1 MAVMQSGKIS
11 EKISDDKVKTQLLA
25 NLETISSECTECG
38 LCVKECAFLRKYG
51 TPKFIADS
59 YDPEANHCQRMSYE
73 CSLCQLCA
81 AACPVKLNPTDMFL
95 DMRREAFFRKTANY
109 SKYSAILGY
118 ERRGTS
124 QRYTHYSLPAD
135 CDTIFFPGCTLPG
148 ALPTTVLNLYEH
160 LKKNIPAL
168 GIVLDCCSKPS
179 HDLGME
185 NSFHTCFH
193 TMKTFLVRKGIQ
205 KILVACPNC
214 YKIFKEYGGDLSVKT
229 VYETIDETLVSFADR
244 VKGTVSIHDPCPVR
258 FEEQVHTAIRSL
270 AGKVGLTVEEMA
282 HHGRKTLCCGEGGSV
297 GFINPG
303 LAKAWGGLRKSEA
316 NDRRII
322 TYCSGCVNFLG
333 TETPTSHILD
343 LIYEPEAAMSGKT
356 KIARAPF
363 TYWNRL
369 RLKSKLQKLSGSN
382 ITRKDVTFDLH
393 LSRRRK

>member
-1 MAVMQSGKIS
+1 MQSCKMPEIIS
-11 EKISDDKVKTQLLA
+11 GDKVSTRLRA
-25 NLETISSECTECG
+25 NLERISSECTECG
-38 LCVKECAFLRKYG
+38 LCVKKCAFLRKYG
-51 TPKFIADS
+51 TPKGIADS

-73 CSLCQLCA
+73 CSLCQLCSA
-81 AACPVKLNPTDMFL
+81 VCPVKLNPTDMFL
-95 DMRREAFFRKTANY
+95 DMRREAFFRQTANY

-124 QRYTHYSLPAD
+124 QRYTHYSLPAN

-160 LKKNIPAL
+160 LKKNIPAM

-185 NSFHTCFH
+185 NSFHACFH
-193 TMKTFLVRKGIQ
+193 TMKTFLVRKGIR

-214 YKIFKEYGGDLSVKT
+214 YKIFKEYGRDLSVKT
-229 VYETIDETLVSFADR
+229 VYEAIDETLVSFADR

-258 FEEQVHTAIRSL
+258 FDEQVHTAVRSL

-303 LAKAWGGLRKSEA
+303 LAKTWGGLRKSEA

-356 KIARAPF
+356 KIAKAPF

-382 ITRKDVTFDLH
+382 ITRKDVTLDLH
-393 LSRRRK
+393 LSRLRK